1 MRREKTDFAS
11 FGQGFFEG
19 ITKVIDQKAAERQK
33 EIELQR
39 DITKYKLQKDY
50 DAKIQKDWFQQMKGQ
65 MEQQGGQQGFIRETG
80 TPAAGMAQLFGS
92 GVEGGTQGQV
102 PYVMTEETPEGR
114 QPMVEQDIDYG
125 ALGGAQTM
133 RATRTGASIAPMS
146 AQDKMLN
153 AYNALQKIEESGR
166 TLNPQQQYLKKGLER
181 KLFSAGMGK
190 AEGTI
195 TQSKRKIVGDIRG
208 LKNANASL
216 EDISEHIRLQGYE
229 PEEFADELQGYSAE
243 ERSIWQN
250 IANNP
255 TIKKVSQAIEFL
267 QRVHNYP
274 REKAIE
280 LIRNMQ
286 NAS

>member
-33 EIELQR
+33 EIELER

-50 DAKIQKDWFQQMKGQ
+50 DAKIQKDWFRQMQDQ
-65 MEQQGGQQGFIRETG
+65 MSQQGGQQGFIRETG
-80 TPAAGMAQLFGS
+80 TPAAGMAKLLGP
-92 GVEGGTQGQV
+92 GVLGKQEV

-114 QPMVEQDIDYG
+114 QPMMEQDIDYG

-153 AYNALQKIEESGR
+153 AYSALQKIEESGR

-181 KLFSAGMGK
+181 KLFSAGMGTEK
-190 AEGTI
+190 E
-195 TQSKRKIVGDIRG
+195 SD
-208 LKNANASL
+208 
-216 EDISEHIRLQGYE
+216 
-229 PEEFADELQGYSAE
+229 EEFLRKLGITPGETEEIKPKADTRGAAAKTNLREQAIQSLKEAGYPTT
-243 ERSIWQN
+243 ERN
-250 IANNP
+250 IQA
-255 TIKKVSQAIEFL
+255 TIKQL
-267 QRVHNYP
+267 RG
-274 REKAIE
+274 
-280 LIRNMQ
+280 
-286 NAS
+286 